1 MPQNIKTMS
10 RNDYRH
16 EKDESEE
23 GELLLTPQH
32 VAQRLQVSIDMVYKL
47 VREGDLEAIHI
58 GRLLRIKPESYEK
71 LLDELAIKV
80 R

>member
-1 MPQNIKTMS
+1 MPQDIKKIA
-10 RNDYRH
+10 RK
-16 EKDESEE
+16 EAAPEE
-23 GELLLTPQH
+23 ANQEETELLLTPKI
-32 VAQRLQVSIDMVYKL
+32 VAKRLQISIDMVYKL

-71 LLDELAIKV
+71 LLDRLAIKA

>member
-1 MPQNIKTMS
+1 MPQDIKTIA
-10 RNDYRH
+10 RNDAAPQ
-16 EKDESEE
+16 EPNIEE
-23 GELLLTPQH
+23 AELLLTPKI
-32 VAQRLQVSIDMVYKL
+32 VAKRLQISIDMVYKL

-71 LLDELAIKV
+71 LLDRLATKA

>member
-1 MPQNIKTMS
+1 MPQDIKTIA
-10 RNDYRH
+10 RKVAAPEEPEH
-16 EKDESEE
+16 EET
-23 GELLLTPQH
+23 ELLLTPKI
-32 VAQRLQVSIDMVYKL
+32 VAKRLQISIDMVYKL

-71 LLDELAIKV
+71 LLDRLAIKA

>member
-16 EKDESEE
+16 EKGESEE
-23 GELLLTPQH
+23 SELLLTPQH

-58 GRLLRIKPESYEK
+58 GRLLWFPDWSQLFLRS
-71 LLDELAIKV
+71 